1 MKQEELYRIYEEISD
16 FIYNNNWRSY
26 HIWYTC
32 GSVDVISNSTIE
44 FEVYG
49 SSDQGDGDEW
59 IEHWSIDTNG
69 KIYTKENVYDNIEE
83 FKRDW

>member
-1 MKQEELYRIYEEISD
+1 MKHEELYRIYEEISD
-16 FIYNNNWRSY
+16 FIYNNTWRSY
-26 HIWYTC
+26 HIWYVC
-32 GSVDVISNSTIE
+32 GSVDVISNSAIE

-69 KIYTKENVYDNIEE
+69 KIYTEDNIYDNIED
-83 FKRDW
+83 FKKDW

>member
-16 FIYNNNWRSY
+16 FIYNNSWRSY

-32 GSVDVISNSTIE
+32 GSAEVMSNSAIE
-44 FEVYG
+44 FDVYG
-49 SSDQGDGDEW
+49 SSDQGDSDEW
-59 IEHWSIDTNG
+59 IEHWLIDTNG
-69 KIYTKENVYDNIEE
+69 KIYTKDDVYDNIEE

>member
-1 MKQEELYRIYEEISD
+1 MKQEELHKIYEEISD
-16 FIYNNNWRSY
+16 FIYKNSFRSY

-32 GSVDVISNSTIE
+32 GSAEVISDGTIE
-44 FEVYG
+44 FYVYG

-59 IEHWSIDTNG
+59 VELWSIDTNG
-69 KIYTKENVYDNIEE
+69 KIYTKNNVYDNIED